1 MRITKI
7 EIKNFRAFYEES
19 LIDLHKAG
27 KNLLVYGE
35 NGSGK
40 TSLYQAL
47 KRFLESSEGPHQFK
61 PHQNIFNSDAGYI
74 KLHLRVDAQSK
85 QETYEWSESVTG
97 ETNHPIIIEA
107 SKAKGF
113 LDYKDLLET
122 HYAHRSKE
130 NVNVF
135 NLLVD
140 NLLVNT
146 IDRLTNQTL
155 GEEWAS
161 VHLFLRS
168 SGAVCL

>member
-1 MRITKI
+1 M
-7 EIKNFRAFYEES
+7 
-19 LIDLHKAG
+19 
-27 KNLLVYGE
+27 
-35 NGSGK
+35 
-40 TSLYQAL
+40 
-47 KRFLESSEGPHQFK
+47 
-61 PHQNIFNSDAGYI
+61 
-74 KLHLRVDAQSK
+74 HLRADAQPK
-85 QETYEWSESVTG
+85 QDTYEWSETVKD
-97 ETNHPIIIEA
+97 ETNNQLLIEA

-122 HYAHRSKE
+122 HYAYRSKE

>member
-1 MRITKI
+1 MSTSTSGP
-7 EIKNFRAFYEES
+7 RA
-19 LIDLHKAG
+19 L
-27 KNLLVYGE
+27 
-35 NGSGK
+35 
-40 TSLYQAL
+40 
-47 KRFLESSEGPHQFK
+47 
-61 PHQNIFNSDAGYI
+61 
-74 KLHLRVDAQSK
+74 
-85 QETYEWSESVTG
+85 G
-97 ETNHPIIIEA
+97 ETTEPLIIEA

-155 GEEWAS
+155 GEEWES
-161 VHLFLRS
+161 VQQEPRPRRNAKTKIAELEAEIETFNNGLNRRLDELKNE
-168 SGAVCL
+168 GI